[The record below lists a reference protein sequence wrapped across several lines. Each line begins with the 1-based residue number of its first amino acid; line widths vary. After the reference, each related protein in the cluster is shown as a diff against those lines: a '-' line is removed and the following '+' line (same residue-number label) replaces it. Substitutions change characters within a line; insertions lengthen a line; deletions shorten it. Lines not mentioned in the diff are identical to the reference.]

1 MESDGN
7 EYFSGPFRIKPSPG
21 PFAVGGTKQRRAVSH
36 FPLFEIQ
43 EEQGLAFLQTK
54 LCVPV
59 KINPKETPD

>member
-1 MESDGN
+1 MGMNIFPAHLGSN
-7 EYFSGPFRIKPSPG
+7 HHPALLPW
-21 PFAVGGTKQRRAVSH
+21 GTKQRRAVSH
-36 FPLFEIQ
+36 FPPFEIQ